1 MIPTSMSKNTCS
13 VFKSSLLFLLVSG
26 SASVVQAQDFVLGEI
41 LVHGSTSDGANLESS
56 ISSEFMREH
65 NKETVGAAL
74 AMMPGVHMSKVGPRN
89 EQMIH
94 VRGFDLRQV
103 PVFVDGVPVYVPYDG
118 YVDLGRFNT
127 FDLARIDVAKGF
139 SSLMHGP
146 NALGGAINLISRKPA
161 EGLEGEIGAGST
173 FSNNLNNTG
182 QRVFANL
189 GGATDNFYFQAG
201 VSYLDNDS
209 FRLPDSF
216 KPTAA
221 EDGGERN
228 NSANTDKK
236 YNVKLAWTPNETDE
250 YALAY
255 VSQQGEKGNPP
266 YAGNVP
272 GVALR
277 YWQWPY
283 WDKDSVYFISRTAIG
298 EHELKTRVYHDTYGN
313 GLYSYDD
320 ASYTTQTRP
329 YAFRSFY
336 DDRTTGFSTELA
348 LKVNDTNTLRTSWH
362 WKDDVHREANAGEPW
377 STIRDVTDYLAAENT
392 TQISPALALVT
403 GASYER
409 RRSLTAERLGTDGLI
424 FDMPRDSNS
433 ATSYQAGIQ
442 YALTDSS
449 QVNASVAKRN
459 RFATIKDRYSFRFG
473 TAIPNPSLKSE
484 SAIHYEL
491 GYRQSLADTAYWS
504 VNAFLSDTDDM
515 IQSVRIAPTACT
527 SAPCSQMQNIGEVR
541 TQGVELGVGGQI
553 FGVQTGFNYTFL
565 DRDNRTASQIL
576 LIDSPEHVAA
586 LYASTQVGSGIALTA
601 SVQASS
607 ERITSSDGVQRVA
620 GFSATD
626 LKASYEFSSQLRI
639 EAGVSNVF
647 DRLYQY
653 AEGFPEAGRNY
664 YTNINW
670 SF

>member
-1 MIPTSMSKNTCS
+1 MSKTTS
-13 VFKSSLLFLLVSG
+13 SIFKSSVLFLALAG
-26 SASVVQAQDFVLGEI
+26 IASATQAQDFVLGEI
-41 LVHGSTSDGANLESS
+41 LVQGSATYGAVLESS

-65 NKETVGAAL
+65 NKETVGSAL
-74 AMMPGVHMSKVGPRN
+74 AMLPGVHLSKVGPRN

-118 YVDLGRFNT
+118 YVDLARFNT
-127 FDLARIDVAKGF
+127 FDLGRIDVAKGF

-146 NALGGAINLISRKPA
+146 NALGGAINLISRKPVP
-161 EGLEGEIGAGST
+161 GLEGEIGAGST
-173 FSNNLNNTG
+173 FNYNGSQNG

-189 GGATDNFYFQAG
+189 GGANHDFYFQAG

-221 EDGGERN
+221 EDGGDRN

-236 YNVKLAWTPNETDE
+236 YNLKLAWTPNETDD

-255 VSQQGEKGNPP
+255 VSRQGEKGNPP

-272 GVALR
+272 GIALR
-277 YWQWPY
+277 YWQWPF

-320 ASYTTQTRP
+320 ATYTTQTRP

-336 DDRTTGFSTELA
+336 DDHTTGFSTELA
-348 LKVNDTNTLRTSWH
+348 LKVNDSNTLRTSLH
-362 WKDDVHREANAGEPW
+362 WKDDVHREANAGEP
-377 STIRDVTDYLAAENT
+377 SAKIRDITDYLAVENT
-392 TQISPALALVT
+392 TQINPALALVT
-403 GASYER
+403 GVSYER
-409 RRSLTAERLGTDGLI
+409 RRSLTAERLGTDGRL
-424 FDMPRDSNS
+424 FDLPTDTAS
-433 ATSYQAGIQ
+433 ATSYQAGLQ
-442 YALTDSS
+442 YALTDAS

-473 TAIPNPSLKSE
+473 TAIPNPSLESE
-484 SAIHYEL
+484 SALHYDV
-491 GYRQSLADTAYWS
+491 GYRQTLADSAYWS
-504 VNAFLSDTDDM
+504 VNAFLSATDDM

-541 TQGVELGVGGQI
+541 TRGVELALGGQI
-553 FGVQTGFNYTFL
+553 LGVQTGFNYTLL
-565 DRDNRTASQIL
+565 DRENRSDPQIL

-586 LYASTQVGSGIALTA
+586 LFASTQLGSGIALTA

-607 ERITSSDGVQRVA
+607 ERITSSDGRQRVA
-620 GFSATD
+620 GFSTTD
-626 LKASYEFSSQLRI
+626 FKAAYEFSSQLRI
-639 EAGVSNVF
+639 EAGVSNLF
-647 DRLYQY
+647 DRLYQV